1 MGKLSLN
8 KSQRIGLFVVIA
20 LVALYA
26 VIKFLKGED
35 LFNSRRSFY
44 AITESVEGLTVT
56 SPVYIRGL
64 KVGSIEKIEYNIQTD
79 SFAIT
84 FNVKSEYEVADNSVA
99 EIYSSD
105 ILGGKSLRI
114 ALGNSPETAK
124 AGDTLECTTVPDMM
138 SLLSEEIGPMKEQ
151 VSRLLDNMNTTFSNL
166 NEILDEKA
174 RQDISASLSNLNSSL
189 ENLEEISGTI
199 NDITPQIKEVVQNM
213 DSLSASLSGSA
224 PQLQSIIENLDRV
237 SGAIADADVAAAIK
251 SVRELADRL
260 QDPEGSVGKLL
271 STDSL
276 HNSVDSLV
284 MNLNNFVEK
293 MSENPKKFIKISV
306 F

>member
-64 KVGSIEKIEYNIQTD
+64 KVGSIEKIEYDATSD
-79 SFAIT
+79 SFAII
-84 FNVKSEYEVADNSVA
+84 FNIKSEYTIAENSVA

-114 ALGNSPETAK
+114 ALGNATIAAK
-124 AGDTLECTTVPDMM
+124 AGDTLKCATVPDMM
-138 SLLSEEIGPMKEQ
+138 SLISEEIVPMKEQ
-151 VSRLLDNMNTTFSNL
+151 VSQLLGNMNTTFANL
-166 NEILDEKA
+166 NDILNAEAKENIA
-174 RQDISASLSNLNSSL
+174 SSL
-189 ENLEEISGTI
+189 ENLNASLKNMEHISENIGDLTPHIAEIVRNLDT
-199 NDITPQIKEVVQNM
+199 
-213 DSLSASLSGSA
+213 LSADLSRSA
-224 PQLQSIIENLDRV
+224 PQMQSIIENIERV
-237 SGAIADADVAAAIK
+237 SDELASAELDATMDSI
-251 SVRELADRL
+251 RELVTKL
-260 QDPEGSVGKLL
+260 QNPEGSVGKLL
-271 STDSL
+271 STGSL
-276 HNSVDSLV
+276 HDSVDSLIN
-284 MNLNNFVEK
+284 NLNNFVEK

>member
-64 KVGSIEKIEYNIQTD
+64 KVGSIEKIEYDATSD
-79 SFAIT
+79 SFAII
-84 FNVKSEYEVADNSVA
+84 FNIKSEYTIAENSVA

-114 ALGNSPETAK
+114 ALGNGTIAAK
-124 AGDTLECTTVPDMM
+124 AGDTLKCTTVPDMM
-138 SLLSEEIGPMKEQ
+138 SLISEEIVPMKEQ
-151 VSRLLDNMNTTFSNL
+151 VSQLLGNMNTTFANL
-166 NEILDEKA
+166 NDILNAEAKENIA
-174 RQDISASLSNLNSSL
+174 SSL
-189 ENLEEISGTI
+189 ENLNAYHVELSDASWRELET
-199 NDITPQIKEVVQNM
+199 QL
-213 DSLSASLSGSA
+213 DSL
-224 PQLQSIIENLDRV
+224 
-237 SGAIADADVAAAIK
+237 
-251 SVRELADRL
+251 
-260 QDPEGSVGKLL
+260 
-271 STDSL
+271 T
-276 HNSVDSLV
+276 VDGHRGINETQQHSFSS
-284 MNLNNFVEK
+284 NWRNGET
-293 MSENPKKFIKISV
+293 KK
-306 F
+306 